1 MVADT
6 THSGHSFMICEAI
19 FVKLIICIHHTRYD
33 SSLIFL
39 LQKKKPLNTR
49 GLFFELHVCR
59 ENLVEQELGCV
70 VRRSNLESKN
80 KTPLNWGTWAC
91 KPCKQ
96 WLQNAI
102 ATPTPKV
109 AEPFAFF
116 TVAIVVA

>member
-19 FVKLIICIHHTRYD
+19 FVKLIICKHHTRYD

-39 LQKKKPLNTR
+39 LQKKKNSK
-49 GLFFELHVCR
+49 GLW

-70 VRRSNLESKN
+70 VRRSNLESKS

-116 TVAIVVA
+116 MVAIVVA